1 MADDDDG
8 SLPTMS
14 DPTAATGHQ
23 AGDGHAGR
31 QRDQHPEAAT
41 WARRSVL
48 IASAV
53 LFVLG
58 TFGSNI
64 GPAWVD
70 ERPALVLALSSR
82 NRNLFGAVPFID
94 LLPYVL
100 IGFTRVLAAGVVLY
114 FLGRWYGRRA
124 IDWTEGQVGE
134 MPAIY
139 RWFQTAVDRAG
150 WAMVLLMPGSNLV
163 CLMAGHRRM
172 EPVRFVSYLV
182 VGIALKLALLW
193 WGGNVFD
200 DQIRSFLGW
209 IEDYQWW
216 VVGGLF
222 ALSFLQSAGRVRKSA
237 PEVLHEIENPQV
249 DPPSSDTPPNDRP

>member
-1 MADDDDG
+1 
-8 SLPTMS
+8 MS
-14 DPTAATGHQ
+14 SPTAD
-23 AGDGHAGR
+23 AGAPEPHR
-31 QRDQHPEAAT
+31 EAAT
-41 WARRSVL
+41 VARRTVL
-48 IASAV
+48 VTSAF
-53 LFVLG
+53 LFAIG

-70 ERPALVLALSSR
+70 ERPAVVLALSSR
-82 NRNLFGAVPFID
+82 NRNLFGSVPFID
-94 LLPYVL
+94 ALPYFL
-100 IGFTRVLAAGVVLY
+100 IGFGRILVAGVVLF

-139 RWFQTAVDRAG
+139 RWFQTAIDKAG

-172 EPVRFVSYLV
+172 APARFIAFLTVGIVVKLV
-182 VGIALKLALLW
+182 VLW
-193 WGGNVFD
+193 WGGQVFE

-216 VVGGLF
+216 IVGGLF
-222 ALSFLQSAGRVRKSA
+222 ALSFVQSAGRVRRSA
-237 PEVLHEIENPQV
+237 PEVLDEIEHPHVGDQV
-249 DPPSSDTPPNDRP
+249 PRPDTVTGDMTSDTTGADRPAD